1 MHPPHTAMT
10 TPKRDPLDFLDDEVA
25 ALRERHLYRALRVMS
40 SAQGP
45 VASVDDTRVISLSS
59 NDYLGLT
66 HHPRLRDAASAAVRD
81 FGVGSGAV
89 RTIAGTMSMHEALE
103 AELAEFKGTP
113 AVLTFQSGFT
123 ANTGVIPTITGETD
137 LIVSDSLNHAS
148 IIDGMRLSKAPRK
161 IYAHADVDAL
171 RAVLEEAV
179 EKGRDGTGEPYR
191 LILVVTDGV
200 FSMDGDIAPLP
211 GIVEAAEEAG
221 AAVFVDDAHAS
232 GVLGR
237 DGRGSVDHF
246 GLHGRVAIQVGTLS
260 KAVGALGGYVAGS
273 TALREI
279 LTQRARPF
287 LFSTS
292 HPPAVVA
299 ACREAIRVMQ
309 DEPELLERLWTN
321 TRRFKAGLRRLGFD
335 TGRSETPITPVMM
348 GDPETAMRFSDRLMG
363 EGVFAQPV
371 VYPTVAM
378 DQARIR
384 TIVTAAHTDEHL
396 DTALHAFS
404 TVGRELGVI
413 SG

>member
-1 MHPPHTAMT
+1 
-10 TPKRDPLDFLDDEVA
+10 
-25 ALRERHLYRALRVMS
+25 
-40 SAQGP
+40 
-45 VASVDDTRVISLSS
+45 
-59 NDYLGLT
+59 
-66 HHPRLRDAASAAVRD
+66 
-81 FGVGSGAV
+81 
-89 RTIAGTMSMHEALE
+89 
-103 AELAEFKGTP
+103 
-113 AVLTFQSGFT
+113 
-123 ANTGVIPTITGETD
+123 
-137 LIVSDSLNHAS
+137 
-148 IIDGMRLSKAPRK
+148 
-161 IYAHADVDAL
+161 
-171 RAVLEEAV
+171 
-179 EKGRDGTGEPYR
+179 
-191 LILVVTDGV
+191 V

-211 GIVEAAEEAG
+211 GIVEAAEAVG

-273 TALREI
+273 VALREI

-299 ACREAIRVMQ
+299 ACREAIKVMQ
-309 DEPELLERLWTN
+309 EEPELLERLWTN
-321 TRRFKAGLRRLGFD
+321 TRRFKSELGRLGFD

-348 GDPETAMRFSDRLMG
+348 GDPETAMRFSDQLMG

-371 VYPTVAM
+371 VYPTVAL
-378 DQARIR
+378 DLARIR
-384 TIVTAAHTDEHL
+384 TIVTAAHTDEQL
-396 DTALHAFS
+396 DRALEAFS

>member
-1 MHPPHTAMT
+1 MT
-10 TPKRDPLDFLDDEVA
+10 TTPRKDPLAYLDDEVA
-25 ALRERHLYRALRVMS
+25 ALKERHLYRALRVMS

-45 VASVDDTRVISLSS
+45 IVSVDDKRLISLSS

-66 HHPRLRDAASAAVRD
+66 HHPRLRDAALAAVRD

-103 AELAEFKGTP
+103 AELADFKGTP

-161 IYAHADVDAL
+161 VYAHADVEAL
-171 RAVLEEAV
+171 KGVLAEAV
-179 EKGRDGTGEPYR
+179 ENGREGSGEPYR
-191 LILVVTDGV
+191 SILVVTDGV

-211 GIVEAAEEAG
+211 GIVEAAEAAG

-273 TALREI
+273 VSLREI

-299 ACREAIRVMQ
+299 ACREAIKVMQ
-309 DEPELLERLWTN
+309 EEPELLERLWAN
-321 TRRFKAGLRRLGFD
+321 TRRFKSELGRLGFD

-348 GDPETAMRFSDRLMG
+348 GDPETAMRFSDQLMG

-371 VYPTVAM
+371 VYPTVAL

-384 TIVTAAHTDEHL
+384 TIVTAAHTDEQL
-396 DTALHAFS
+396 DRALEAFS
-404 TVGRELGVI
+404 TVGHELGVI

>member
-1 MHPPHTAMT
+1 MT
-10 TPKRDPLDFLDDEVA
+10 TTPRKDPLAYLDDEVA
-25 ALRERHLYRALRVMS
+25 ALKERHLYRALRVMS

-45 VASVDDTRVISLSS
+45 IVSVDRKRLISLSS

-66 HHPRLRDAASAAVRD
+66 HHPRLREAALQAVREY
-81 FGVGSGAV
+81 GVGSGAV
-89 RTIAGTMSMHEALE
+89 RTIAGTMTIHEELE

-161 IYAHADVDAL
+161 VYAHADVEAL
-171 RAVLEEAV
+171 KRVLAEAV
-179 EKGRDGTGEPYR
+179 ENGREGSGEPYR
-191 LILVVTDGV
+191 SILVVTDGV

-211 GIVEAAEEAG
+211 GIVDAAEAAG

-237 DGRGSVDHF
+237 YVRGSVDHF

-273 TALREI
+273 VSLREI

-299 ACREAIRVMQ
+299 ACREAIKVMQ

-321 TRRFKAGLRRLGFD
+321 TRRFKSELARLGFD
-335 TGRSETPITPVMM
+335 TDRSETPITPVMM
-348 GDPETAMRFSDRLMG
+348 GDPETAMRFSDQLMG

-371 VYPTVAM
+371 VYPTVAL

-384 TIVTAAHTDEHL
+384 TIVTAAHTDEQL
-396 DTALHAFS
+396 DRAVEAFS
-404 TVGRELGVI
+404 TVGRELGLI

>member
-1 MHPPHTAMT
+1 MSAHVR
-10 TPKRDPLDFLDDEVA
+10 RDPLGFLGEELDD
-25 ALRERHLYRALRVMS
+25 LRNRHLYRPLRVMT

-45 VASVDDTRVISLSS
+45 IVSVDDRRLISLSS

-66 HHPRLRDAASAAVRD
+66 HHPRLREAALRAVRD
-81 FGVGSGAV
+81 YGVGSGAV
-89 RTIAGTMSMHEALE
+89 RTIAGTMTLHEELE
-103 AELAEFKGTP
+103 RELAEFKGTD
-113 AVLTFQSGFT
+113 ATLTFQSGFS
-123 ANTGVIPTITGETD
+123 ANTGVIPTITGEQD
-137 LIVSDSLNHAS
+137 LIVSDELNHAS

-161 IYAHADVDAL
+161 VYPHGNV
-171 RAVLEEAV
+171 AVLSEILSDAR
-179 EKGRDGTGEPYR
+179 EKGRDGTGIPYR

-211 GIVEAAEEAG
+211 GIVEAAEAAG

-260 KAVGALGGYVAGS
+260 KAVGVLGGYVAGS
-273 TALREI
+273 QDLRDI
-279 LTQRARPF
+279 LIQRARPF

-292 HPPAVVA
+292 HPPAVAA

-309 DEPELLERLWTN
+309 EEPELHERLWAN
-321 TRRFKAGLRRLGFD
+321 TRRFKDELKRLGFD

-348 GDPETAMRFSDRLMG
+348 GDPDTAGRFSQRLFE

-371 VYPTVAM
+371 VFPTVAI
-378 DQARIR
+378 DKARIR
-384 TIVTAAHTDEHL
+384 TIVTAAHAEPQL
-396 DTALHAFS
+396 DRALEAFA
-404 TVGRELGVI
+404 TVGRELGLI
-413 SG
+413 AG